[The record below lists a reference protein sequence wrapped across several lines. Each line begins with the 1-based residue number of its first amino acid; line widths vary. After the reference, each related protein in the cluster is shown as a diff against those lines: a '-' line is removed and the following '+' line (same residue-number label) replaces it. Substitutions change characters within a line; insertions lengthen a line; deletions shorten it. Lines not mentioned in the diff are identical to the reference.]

1 MLFRLTQSPPDI
13 ANFYLSRSLYY
24 VHEFLT
30 LVSVW
35 TWDKLFHLLKNYPD
49 ESGSTEI
56 FLHRELM
63 KEEKEDG
70 SAVARENYS
79 SRSAAAVLMMV
90 FQFAKDN
97 TAIHRQGRKEAAREM
112 STFPPNFVK

>member
-1 MLFRLTQSPPDI
+1 
-13 ANFYLSRSLYY
+13 
-24 VHEFLT
+24 
-30 LVSVW
+30 
-35 TWDKLFHLLKNYPD
+35 
-49 ESGSTEI
+49 
-56 FLHRELM
+56 M

-97 TAIHRQGRKEAAREM
+97 TAIHRQGRGESANYVI
-112 STFPPNFVK
+112 SHDILQGWDCLILH

>member
-1 MLFRLTQSPPDI
+1 
-13 ANFYLSRSLYY
+13 
-24 VHEFLT
+24 
-30 LVSVW
+30 
-35 TWDKLFHLLKNYPD
+35 
-49 ESGSTEI
+49 
-56 FLHRELM
+56 M

-97 TAIHRQGRKEAAREM
+97 TAIHRQGRKKEAAICQVVHTMYYIHVELIFL
-112 STFPPNFVK
+112 SG

>member
-1 MLFRLTQSPPDI
+1 
-13 ANFYLSRSLYY
+13 
-24 VHEFLT
+24 
-30 LVSVW
+30 
-35 TWDKLFHLLKNYPD
+35 
-49 ESGSTEI
+49 
-56 FLHRELM
+56 M

-97 TAIHRQGRKEAAREM
+97 TAIHRQGRTEGGRDM
-112 STFPPNFVK
+112 SNGQY

>member
-1 MLFRLTQSPPDI
+1 
-13 ANFYLSRSLYY
+13 
-24 VHEFLT
+24 
-30 LVSVW
+30 
-35 TWDKLFHLLKNYPD
+35 
-49 ESGSTEI
+49 
-56 FLHRELM
+56 M

-97 TAIHRQGRKEAAREM
+97 SAIHRQGRKKEAAICQMVHTEYLYRVKLTHHVVPSVPLTSNQKLPCQQNQAREQRHV
-112 STFPPNFVK
+112 SP

>member
-1 MLFRLTQSPPDI
+1 
-13 ANFYLSRSLYY
+13 
-24 VHEFLT
+24 
-30 LVSVW
+30 
-35 TWDKLFHLLKNYPD
+35 
-49 ESGSTEI
+49 
-56 FLHRELM
+56 M

-97 TAIHRQGRKEAAREM
+97 TAIHRQGRKEPAKCQVFHRIL
-112 STFPPNFVK
+112 